1 MIDLETLKA
10 QLGKTREEV
19 IEAIGEPDDR
29 STGCPECGVHHDRDV
44 NAAKMILLQ
53 GKKTTTVGTT
63 ESKARRLRNKTEGS
77 ISRLRMKREAPT
89 SLGSG

>member
-29 STGCPECGVHHDRDV
+29 STGSRKYPQPDDICLHSERH
-44 NAAKMILLQ
+44 
-53 GKKTTTVGTT
+53 
-63 ESKARRLRNKTEGS
+63 ESPYHL
-77 ISRLRMKREAPT
+77 
-89 SLGSG
+89 